1 MTRISSLIALLLV
14 VAVLLTGCW
23 NRRELNDLSIVA
35 GLGIDKWKDKYML
48 TVQVVDPAEVAAKQG
63 ASGRSPVTTY
73 SATGDTLFEAIRKMT
88 TVTSRKLYFS
98 HLRILVLGE
107 ELAREGIAET
117 IDLWSRDPETR
128 TDFYLLVARG
138 MQAQKVLEVLTPMEK
153 IPANKLMASL
163 EVSEKAWA
171 PTVSIQLDELITDI
185 VSEGKQPVLTGVS
198 ILGNQEEGTKMEN
211 VQTPKPAVNL
221 IYKGIA
227 VFKGD
232 KLVGWLNAEE
242 SKGYSDLT
250 NKLDSTIIELGC
262 PEGGKLAVEIIRAN
276 TKVKGKLRNGEPEVD
291 IAIRS
296 EANIADVECN
306 IDLMDTEMI
315 SLLETKVEA
324 AVKNHADY
332 ALKKARKL
340 KSDIFG
346 FGEAIHRAAP
356 RYWRKHKEDWVEIFQ
371 HLPVNMHV
379 EVKIRRLGTTGGTF
393 IHEMKE

>member
-1 MTRISSLIALLLV
+1 MSRISSLIALLLA
-14 VAVLLTGCW
+14 VALLLTGCW

-35 GLGIDKWKDKYML
+35 GLGIDKRKDKYLL
-48 TVQVVDPAEVAAKQG
+48 TVQVVDPGEVAARKG

-73 SATGDTLFEAIRKMT
+73 SATGATMFEAVRKMT

-98 HLRILVLGE
+98 HLRIIVIGE
-107 ELAREGIAET
+107 ELAKEGIAET

-138 MQAQKVLEVLTPMEK
+138 TKAQKVLEVLTPMEK

-171 PTVSIQLDELITDI
+171 PTVSIQLDELISDI
-185 VSEGKQPVLTGVS
+185 VSEGKEPVLTGVS
-198 ILGNQEEGTKMEN
+198 ILGNQEEGTKMDN
-211 VQTPKPAVNL
+211 VQTPNPAVNL
-221 IYKGIA
+221 SYKGIA
-227 VFKGD
+227 VFKED
-232 KLVGWLNAEE
+232 KLVGWLNTEE

-250 NKLDSTIIELGC
+250 DKLDSTILEVAC
-262 PEGGKLAVEIIRAN
+262 PEGGKLAVEIIRAK

-291 IAIRS
+291 VAIRS
-296 EANIADVECN
+296 EANVGDVECR
-306 IDLMDTEMI
+306 IDLMHMETIAYLEM
-315 SLLETKVEA
+315 KVEE
-324 AVKNHADY
+324 AVKNHAGY

-356 RYWRKHKEDWVEIFQ
+356 KYWSTHKQNWTEIFQ
-371 HLPVNMHV
+371 DLPVNMKV
-379 EVKIRRLGTTGGTF
+379 EVRIRRLGTIGDTF
-393 IHEMKE
+393 INKMKE